1 MLMPIMILILILV
14 WIFIGF
20 PIFTQIRPGLNNK
33 LFTIY
38 KFKTLYD
45 DNGDELSRTSSFGN
59 FLRKFGLDELPQLIN
74 ILKNDMSLIGPRPL
88 LKEYLNKY
96 SKKELKRHNVKP
108 GITGLAQIISKNSND
123 LWSERLDAD
132 IYYVENISFILD
144 LKIIYNTILLIIFRK
159 KEHSNFTKLYE

>member
-1 MLMPIMILILILV
+1 MLIPIMILIFILV

-45 DNGDELSRTSSFGN
+45 GDGDELSRLSSFGN

-96 SKKELKRHNVKP
+96 SKKELKRHNAKP

-123 LWSERLDAD
+123 LWSERLNLD

-144 LKIIYNTILLIIFRK
+144 VKIFINTIKLVFLK
-159 KEHSNFTKLYE
+159 KKYSNFKKLYE

>member
-1 MLMPIMILILILV
+1 MPIMIIIFILV
-14 WIFIGF
+14 WIFIGY
-20 PIFTQIRPGLNNK
+20 PIFIQTRPGLNNK

-45 DNGDELSRTSSFGN
+45 GDGDELSRISPLGN

-96 SKKELKRHNVKP
+96 SKKELKRHNAKP
-108 GITGLAQIISKNSND
+108 GITGLAQIIAKNSND
-123 LWSERLDAD
+123 LWHKRLNLD

-144 LKIIYNTILLIIFRK
+144 LKIIYNTILLIIFRN

>member
-1 MLMPIMILILILV
+1 MLMPIMILIFILV

-45 DNGDELSRTSSFGN
+45 GDGDESLRTSSFGY

-74 ILKNDMSLIGPRPL
+74 VLKNDMSLIGPRPL

-123 LWSERLDAD
+123 LWSKRLNAD
-132 IYYVENISFILD
+132 INYVENVSFILD
-144 LKIIYNTILLIIFRK
+144 MKILVKTIIIVIFK
-159 KEHSNFTKLYE
+159 KKYSNFKKLYD

>member
-1 MLMPIMILILILV
+1 MPIMILIFILV

-45 DNGDELSRTSSFGN
+45 DNSDELSRTSSFGN

-108 GITGLAQIISKNSND
+108 GITGLAQIISKNSKD
-123 LWSERLDAD
+123 LWSERLNAD
-132 IYYVENISFILD
+132 IHYVENISFILD
-144 LKIIYNTILLIIFRK
+144 VKIIYNTILLIIFRK